1 MDRIERHLRQIQT
14 RVLSSMAVFVVFTI
28 LAVWFGVQGKTLQ
41 NESILAWMI
50 PLVVAFLVLPR
61 SALGVRWPEAQNDD
75 QQARID
81 MVREQLR
88 TLEVRLTMIR
98 FAYFTVMLVVL
109 LLLPMLGI

>member
-1 MDRIERHLRQIQT
+1 MLVAASTQT
-14 RVLSSMAVFVVFTI
+14 SIGLVL
-28 LAVWFGVQGKTLQ
+28 
-41 NESILAWMI
+41 
-50 PLVVAFLVLPR
+50 LVVAFLVLPR

>member
-1 MDRIERHLRQIQT
+1 MERIERHLRQIQT
-14 RVLSSMAVFVVFTI
+14 RVLTSIGVFVVFTAI
-28 LAVWFGVQGKTLQ
+28 AIWMGVKGTTLQ

-61 SALGVRWPEAQNDD
+61 TALGIRWPEAANDD

-98 FAYFTVMLVVL
+98 FGYFTVMLVAL
-109 LLLPMLGI
+109 LLLPMLGV